1 MKHIVMKN
9 ITKFKHG
16 QRGIAIE
23 YVMIMLVLATLL
35 IGAIF
40 TAAVLS
46 LKQAENYRD
55 YFERKDLIDSLGRC
69 FVENYTL
76 NLDRDLQSTFGDNEY
91 GITWQEEN
99 NDTLVVRCGET
110 VQLIVKMEFQNES
123 WKVVVYRYGTL

>member
-1 MKHIVMKN
+1 MKN